1 MGGLERL
8 RFNVADE
15 PAVLDDGTRRAF
27 RGAGAAPAPGGFASD
42 EDAARHY
49 LDWLLRGDQRPT
61 MRGLAGDD
69 AGPAAPGMALESDA
83 ALPQT
88 NTKLFRFAQQHA
100 DIPIFGAKAHVEID
114 DQQELVTADVA
125 AGVPD
130 VGSAPSIDGDAAV
143 AAVATFVQVP
153 LAADDVAETKLVY
166 FHDDDADKWHL
177 AWQVS
182 GVPALP
188 AEAKADHSRR
198 AGHGYGTAFRAR
210 HERADYLVDAD
221 DGGILLYYGTAP
233 TIAIPVLC
241 TGTDEDGKPIQFNGA
256 REGHGFGLH
265 DPLRNVRT
273 FDFASADIDKAKPPD
288 TILVNAAAAF
298 GDEHRAAVTAHNH
311 GAIVQDFYKRVL
323 QRDGIDDKGMELLSV
338 VNTTCAQETSPPEWL
353 NACWWNGRMW
363 YGQAKDSSGRLVSW
377 SRYLDIIAHE
387 LTHGVI
393 ENTAGLLYENQ
404 SGALN
409 ESFADIF
416 GIIIANS
423 YRAKTFED
431 VTTWEFRIGIG
442 LGENGGPLRDM
453 ADPTTTTDPAH
464 MDDAYKGRQDFGGVH
479 TNSNIHNKAVHG
491 VLTAVDQ
498 AGQPVMTVNEATT
511 LLYLTLEHLKPRSN
525 FVDARDKMMEVAK
538 VYFMGT
544 PAKAAAVAGVI
555 DMAYNGVGIF

>member
-8 RFNVADE
+8 RFNVADG
-15 PAVLDDGTRRAF
+15 PPVFDDLRRRVF
-27 RGAGAAPAPGGFASD
+27 RGADAAAGGFASD

-49 LDWLLRGDQRPT
+49 LDKLLRGDRRPT

-69 AGPAAPGMALESDA
+69 AGPAAPGMALAGDA

-100 DIPIFGAKAHVEID
+100 DIPIFGARAHVEID
-114 DQQELVTADVA
+114 DQQGLVSADVT

-130 VGSAPSIDGDAAV
+130 VGSAPSIDGNVAV
-143 AAVATFVQVP
+143 AAVAAFVEAR
-153 LAADDVAETKLVY
+153 LTADDVAEPGLVY
-166 FHDDDADKWHL
+166 FHDDEADKWHL
-177 AWQVS
+177 AWLVS

-188 AEAKADHSRR
+188 AEAKADDSRR

-221 DGGILLYYGTAP
+221 DGAILMYYGTAP
-233 TIAIPVLC
+233 TIVIPVLC
-241 TGTDEDGKPIQFNGA
+241 TGTDEDGNAVEFNGA
-256 REGHGFGLH
+256 QEADGFGLH
-265 DPLRNVRT
+265 DPLRHVRT
-273 FDFASADIDKAKPPD
+273 FDFASADIDETKPPD
-288 TILVNAAAAF
+288 TILINAAATF

-338 VNTTCAQETSPPEWL
+338 VNATCAQETSPPEWL
-353 NACWWNGRMW
+353 NACWWEGRMW
-363 YGQAKDSSGRLVSW
+363 YGQAKDASGRLVSW

-423 YRAKTFED
+423 YRAKKFAD
-431 VTTWEFRIGIG
+431 VTTWEFRVGVG
-442 LGENGGPLRDM
+442 LGDNGGPLRDM
-453 ADPTTTTDPAH
+453 ADPTKTGDPAH
-464 MDDAYKGRQDFGGVH
+464 MDHAYKGRQDFGGVH

-498 AGQPVMTVNEATT
+498 SGQPVMTVNEATT
-511 LLYLTLEHLKPRSN
+511 LLYLTLSHLKPRSN
-525 FVDARDKMMEVAK
+525 FHDARDTMIEVAK

-544 PAKAAAVAGVI
+544 PDKAKAVEGVI
-555 DMAYNGVGIF
+555 DEAYDQVGIS